1 MFNVEVEDVAH
12 DPELEEAAIRF
23 ANGDD
28 AGAEAGLLDAIKLG
42 SARAQHEDTWLAL
55 FDLYRATGQHE
66 PFEALTERFTENF
79 GRSAPAW
86 FSLPDMVSRVT
97 PQLPPV
103 TAPPAVT
110 EHIHWTCPPVLSL
123 DALAQLVSVLRQTA
137 PPWNLDWRAL
147 SSIQPE
153 AVEPLYR
160 QLAILADQPMRL
172 GFLGA
177 RHLENHLRDATPSG
191 ERDTPQ
197 PLWLL
202 HMAVLR
208 ILRRPDDF
216 ELVAL
221 NYCVTY
227 EVSPPAWE
235 APQCGFTA
243 LDGDVHESASSTIV
257 GDVHESRM
265 APSGGAQ
272 SEFASTSPEGG
283 EEKTYGAL
291 TVDLAGQI
299 MGDATAALDLLDS
312 KLGEAEEMVISCA
325 GLIRVDFSAAGTL
338 LNWVSTRHAH
348 GKRVHFSD
356 AHRLVASFFGVIG
369 ISELARVSVRKD

>member
-1 MFNVEVEDVAH
+1 
-12 DPELEEAAIRF
+12 
-23 ANGDD
+23 
-28 AGAEAGLLDAIKLG
+28 
-42 SARAQHEDTWLAL
+42 
-55 FDLYRATGQHE
+55 
-66 PFEALTERFTENF
+66 
-79 GRSAPAW
+79 
-86 FSLPDMVSRVT
+86 MVSRVT
-97 PQLPPV
+97 PQLPAV
-103 TAPPAVT
+103 APAAHT

-123 DALAQLVSVLRQTA
+123 DSLTQLVSVLRQTA

-147 SSIQPE
+147 QSVQEE

-160 QLAILADQPMRL
+160 QLAILADQPMHL

-177 RHLENHLRDATPSG
+177 RHLENFLRDATPSG
-191 ERDTPQ
+191 ERSVAQ

-202 HMAVLR
+202 YMAVLR

-243 LDGDVHESASSTIV
+243 LDGDVNEGANSTIV

-265 APSGGAQ
+265 LTTGGAQ
-272 SEFASTSPEGG
+272 SEFATTSAEEGEDTG
-283 EEKTYGAL
+283 FAAL

-299 MGDATAALDLLDS
+299 MGDATVALDLLNN
-312 KLGEAEEMVISCA
+312 KLGDAEEMVISCA

-356 AHRLVASFFGVIG
+356 AHRLVAAFFGVIG
-369 ISELARVSVRKD
+369 ISELASVTTRKD